1 MKDKM
6 IFDFIVRRL
15 ESRGDLQPGKRLIA
29 TSVQSNHVKKKS
41 QILFSGTI
49 LQRNWGSYEIK
60 KDGTQN
66 TKRTVKWRQYERAYR
81 PVDNNYNT
89 FYGFVYEI
97 IGVREPWQDRIERL
111 SKNTPL

>member
-15 ESRGDLQPGKRLIA
+15 ESRGTLEAGKRIIC
-29 TSVQSNHVKKKS
+29 TKVQSNHVKKKS
-41 QILFSGTI
+41 DVLFSGTI
-49 LQRNWGSYEIK
+49 INRGWSSYELK

-66 TKRTVKWRQYERAYR
+66 VKKWVKWKQYERAYR
-81 PVDNNYNT
+81 PLDDTGNS
-89 FYGFVYEI
+89 FYAFVYEI
-97 IGVREPWQDRIERL
+97 IGTREPWQTRIERL

>member
-15 ESRGDLQPGKRLIA
+15 ESRRTLREGNRIIA

-41 QILFSGTI
+41 DILFSGTI
-49 LQRNWGSYEIK
+49 INAGFSSYEIK

-66 TKRTVKWRQYERAYR
+66 VKRTVHWKQYARAYR
-81 PVDNNYNT
+81 PLDANGSTITGY
-89 FYGFVYEI
+89 VYEI
-97 IGVREPWQDRIERL
+97 LGVREPWQDRIERL